1 MDNDKFVSKLIK
13 GTKDNKLEWK
23 PASSNKLYSSYQ
35 PFYLQKGD
43 KKLVLEKYTVIDYD
57 GYGDEIQTANCS
69 LSICDDNFDRL
80 SEIYEDDLKKSN
92 DMWRLYR
99 LAERQAN
106 NVDEIM
112 ESFVEDIEDN
122 IDF

>member
-1 MDNDKFVSKLIK
+1 MDNDKFVIKLIE

-23 PASSNKLYSSYQ
+23 PALSKKLYSIFQ

-43 KKLVLEKYTVIDYD
+43 KKLVLEKYTVTDYD

-69 LSICDDNFDRL
+69 LSICDDKFDKL

-92 DMWRLYR
+92 NMWRLYR

-112 ESFVEDIEDN
+112 ESFVEGIEDS